1 MEYKNLRILSI
12 LLIIGSS
19 LMWILG
25 MGLINTIDFII
36 YIQGVGFSHWERF
49 MMLELKTI
57 LWILSSIIF
66 GGIIIASILYLR
78 LRKKRLTKVD
88 KTEEKIDKI
97 PIRQNRAVG
106 ICPSC
111 GAEVLDKTGD
121 FCSKCGVSLK

>member
-12 LLIIGSS
+12 LLIVGSS
-19 LMWILG
+19 LVWFVI
-25 MGLINTIDFII
+25 MGLINSIGFII
-36 YIQGVGFSHWERF
+36 YIQHTGFSHWESF
-49 MMLELKTI
+49 MMMELKAI
-57 LWILSSIIF
+57 LWIFSSMIF

-78 LRKKRLTKVD
+78 LRKKRLTKV
-88 KTEEKIDKI
+88 EKIDKM
-97 PIRQNRAVG
+97 PIRQNRDVG